1 MMSDIYRSC
10 EEDATMEAYAE
21 YLASEARED
30 WERQVEADAYDM
42 EIIPTYMAAL
52 EEAGVCA

>member
-21 YLASEARED
+21 YLAEQARKD
-30 WERQVEADAYDM
+30 WEREVEDEAYNM
-42 EIIPTYMAAL
+42 EIIPQYAEALAEAAL
-52 EEAGVCA
+52 

>member
-30 WERQVEADAYDM
+30 WERQVEAEAYNM
-42 EIIPTYMAAL
+42 EIIPQYVEAL
-52 EEAGVCA
+52 EEEAVYA